1 MLLEN
6 FLFYAFFLL
15 WAVMFFV
22 TGIVV
27 GFIVGAKS

>member
-6 FLFYAFFLL
+6 FLFYGFFML
-15 WAVMFFV
+15 WAVVFFG

-27 GFIVGAKS
+27 GFIVGARS